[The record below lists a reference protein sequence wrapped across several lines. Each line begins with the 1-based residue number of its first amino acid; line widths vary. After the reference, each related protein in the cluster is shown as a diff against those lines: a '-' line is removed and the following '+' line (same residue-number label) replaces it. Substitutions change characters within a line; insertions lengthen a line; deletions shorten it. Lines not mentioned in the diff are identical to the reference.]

1 MRNCLVINLDRC
13 SGCESC
19 VVSCKFENNLPLGI
33 NWNRVVPV
41 GPSGTFPHIEM
52 YWLPGQCQQ
61 CSNPACV
68 KVCPTGASYCDSK
81 TGVVLIDKMK
91 CIGCRYCEYAC
102 PYGVR
107 VYNEEQH
114 VIEKCTLCSHLTSDG
129 SGLPACVEICTT
141 GARFFGD
148 LDDPNSAVSKELGK
162 YPAESIHTL
171 PDTAGTHP
179 STRYILSPSI
189 AKWKELS

>member
-1 MRNCLVINLDRC
+1 MSEPPAIVPPGMSSRTTAPTKSGEEAMRRFSVADLEGLD
-13 SGCESC
+13 
-19 VVSCKFENNLPLGI
+19 V
-33 NWNRVVPV
+33 
-41 GPSGTFPHIEM
+41 
-52 YWLPGQCQQ
+52 
-61 CSNPACV
+61 A
-68 KVCPTGASYCDSK
+68 
-81 TGVVLIDKMK
+81 KMK